1 MANEG
6 SSRPKRRVKQWAGW
20 SPTRPPLV
28 IEFEKV
34 HFPSP
39 SLARRFQTCFMT
51 GKVTDSFF
59 IDLVDFEELVVC
71 SSNVKE
77 MLASWENALNIE
89 EKVYPNL
96 VRNFYSNMDLSATR
110 LDKLVTYVGGLH
122 VEFTVEDLNSI
133 LRTDHVGLE
142 LYTSRKELQ
151 FNCFSHIDVVRNI
164 CRRRDLSD
172 DVCSLPFR
180 SKLFP
185 MQIRI
190 LHSILQHIIIPR
202 KGHNDEV
209 TRLDVVNNRL
219 LPYGSIITRILRHF
233 RIPITEPVYDDS
245 KRLGREIVLEI
256 GFHRR
261 NGEWVKTTSSK
272 NEDTLLAS
280 EDNSMLNDIYFA
292 DKLPNFRLGA
302 RPRVPHRATTTQ
314 AKEPKEKHER
324 DLDTDVPLTFEDS
337 SASEGLMQQI
347 LSQVRTLSLQPQQ
360 LASRL
365 DSF

>member
-1 MANEG
+1 M
-6 SSRPKRRVKQWAGW
+6 
-20 SPTRPPLV
+20 TR
-28 IEFEKV
+28 
-34 HFPSP
+34 
-39 SLARRFQTCFMT
+39 
-51 GKVTDSFF
+51 KVTDSFF
-59 IDLVDFEELVVC
+59 VDLVDFEELVVC

-77 MLASWENALNIE
+77 MLASRENALNIE

-96 VRNFYSNMDLSATR
+96 VRIFYSNMDLSATR
-110 LDKLVTYVGGLH
+110 LDKLITYVGGLH
-122 VEFTVEDLNSI
+122 VAFTVEDLNSI
-133 LRTDHVGLE
+133 LRTDHVRLE
-142 LYTSRKELQ
+142 PYTSRKELQ
-151 FNCFSHIDVVRNI
+151 FNYFSHIDVVRNI

-180 SKLFP
+180 SQLFP

-190 LHSILQHIIIPR
+190 LHSILQHIVIPR

-209 TRLDVVNNRL
+209 TRLDVGLLDCLLRRHPVNLGYVILRHMLFTSAVNSRL

-233 RIPITEPVYDDS
+233 RIPITEPVYDET
-245 KRLGREIVLEI
+245 KRLGREIILEI
-256 GFHRR
+256 GFHKR
-261 NGEWVKTTSSK
+261 NGEWVKTASSK

-280 EDNSMLNDIYFA
+280 KDNSMLNDIYFA

-302 RPRVPHRATTTQ
+302 RPRVPLQATATQ
-314 AKEPKEKHER
+314 AKEPKEKDEH
-324 DLDTDVPLTFEDS
+324 DLDTDVPLTSEDS
-337 SASEGLMQQI
+337 SASKGLMQQI